1 MTFKQT
7 AFLVAFCVAAIP
19 VGISTYRARRWIWRY
34 FHDAPLVL
42 RISAGVAPFALV
54 VSLLSGFQ
62 SATEAITW
70 VMVASIVVAALW
82 GRWRYGDSPRRQRWD
97 ATWASV
103 ESALPANPEE
113 ADRLVAEGQRE
124 DDRER
129 EALRVRAATDLGAAR
144 AFLRASERELSEL
157 ESLSRRHPEAVAV
170 VARLRARLEADCAWA
185 RTVVQGV
192 NGPSDR

>member
-1 MTFKQT
+1 M
-7 AFLVAFCVAAIP
+7 
-19 VGISTYRARRWIWRY
+19 
-34 FHDAPLVL
+34 L
-42 RISAGVAPFALV
+42 RISAGVALFAFAL
-54 VSLLSGFQ
+54 SLLAGSQG
-62 SATEAITW
+62 ATEAITW
-70 VMVASIVVAALW
+70 VMVGSIVVAALW
-82 GRWRYGDSPRRQRWD
+82 GRWRYGNAPRLQRWD

-103 ESALPANPEE
+103 ERALPANPDE

-129 EALRVRAATDLGAAR
+129 DALRVRAATDLGAAR

-157 ESLSRRHPEAVAV
+157 ENLSRRHPEAGAV

-192 NGPSDR
+192 NSSNDG

>member
-1 MTFKQT
+1 MCVHHDPGATDLPT
-7 AFLVAFCVAAIP
+7 NSLVP
-19 VGISTYRARRWIWRY
+19 
-34 FHDAPLVL
+34 
-42 RISAGVAPFALV
+42 
-54 VSLLSGFQ
+54 SGR
-62 SATEAITW
+62 
-70 VMVASIVVAALW
+70 VVAALW
-82 GRWRYGDSPRRQRWD
+82 GRWRYGNSPRLQRWD

-103 ESALPANPEE
+103 ERALPANPEE

-129 EALRVRAATDLGAAR
+129 DALRVRAATDLGAAR

-157 ESLSRRHPEAVAV
+157 ESLGRRHPEAVAV

-185 RTVVQGV
+185 RNVVQGV

>member
-1 MTFKQT
+1 M
-7 AFLVAFCVAAIP
+7 
-19 VGISTYRARRWIWRY
+19 
-34 FHDAPLVL
+34 L
-42 RISAGVAPFALV
+42 RISAGVALFALV
-54 VSLLSGFQ
+54 VSLLAGSQ
-62 SATEAITW
+62 RATEAITW
-70 VMVASIVVAALW
+70 IMVASIVVAALW
-82 GRWRYGDSPRRQRWD
+82 GRWRYGNSPRLQRWD

-103 ESALPANPEE
+103 ERALPGNPEE

-144 AFLRASERELSEL
+144 EFLRASERELSEL

-185 RTVVQGV
+185 RTVVRG
-192 NGPSDR
+192 GAA